1 MNIVITG
8 GICTGKSTVCN
19 ILKQKGFLIIDAD
32 KIAHRV
38 LNENIEEIEKN
49 FGKQYIK
56 NDEVDRKELGNL
68 IFSNPLKKKLLESLL
83 HPKIQYIIKSLEE
96 QYKKEKKRYLI
107 DIPLFYETNNYK
119 ADKVIVVYAP
129 EDIELKRLIKRDNI
143 SKEEA
148 KQRIKSQID
157 IEKKKNLG
165 DFVIDNSKDLK
176 FLKKEIFKIIKFIG
190 E

>member
-1 MNIVITG
+1 MSIVITG
-8 GICTGKSTVCN
+8 GICTGKSTVCK
-19 ILKQKGFLIIDAD
+19 ILKDKGFFIIDAD

-38 LNENIEEIEKN
+38 LNENIKEIEKI

-56 NDEVDRKELGNL
+56 NDEVDRKKLGNL
-68 IFSNPLKKKLLESLL
+68 VFSNPLKKKLLEALL
-83 HPKIQYIIKSLEE
+83 HPKIQNIIKSLEK

-107 DIPLFYETNNYK
+107 DIPLFYETNSYK

-148 KQRIKSQID
+148 KQRIKSQLD
-157 IEKKKNLG
+157 IEKKKILG